1 MSDNNI
7 TILIVEDDPVIA
19 ADLTFIMQDLGYSP
33 FPPLRNAADVLL
45 ILKNIRPDCIIV
57 DVNLEGDMD
66 GIELAGTIKTEYGIP
81 VIFLTAHHD
90 RNTME
95 RIKKIQ
101 PSAYL
106 VKPIEIH
113 TLQTTI
119 ELALYNASHR
129 GITNK
134 EKEQENENEEYI
146 SDRYFFIKVK
156 NQLKKILL
164 EDIVYLEAY
173 DNYSYL
179 YAPDKK
185 YIISSN
191 LKAIENKLADYQF
204 VRVHRSYLINLKYI
218 DGIEDDFILMNKA
231 RIPIGKTYRD
241 DFMKFIDLL

>member
-1 MSDNNI
+1 MSDNSI
-7 TILIVEDDPVIA
+7 SILIVEDDPVIA

-33 FPPLRNAADVLL
+33 FPPLRNAADVMLM
-45 ILKNIRPDCIIV
+45 LKNTRPDCIIV
-57 DVNLEGDMD
+57 DVNLEGNKD
-66 GIELAGTIKTEYGIP
+66 GIDLAEAIKSEYGIP
-81 VIFLTAHHD
+81 LIFLTAHHD
-90 RNTME
+90 RNTIE

-106 VKPIEIH
+106 VKPIEVH

-119 ELALYNASHR
+119 ELALYNASHND
-129 GITNK
+129 IHSK
-134 EKEQENENEEYI
+134 EKDQESENEEYI

-164 EDIVYLEAY
+164 EEILYLEAY

-179 YAPDKK
+179 HTPDNK

-191 LKAIENKLADYQF
+191 LKAIENKLSDHKF
-204 VRVHRSYLINLKYI
+204 VRVHRSYLINLNFV
-218 DGIEDDFILMNKA
+218 DGIEDEFILINKA

>member
-7 TILIVEDDPVIA
+7 SILIVEDDPVIA

-33 FPPLRNAADVLL
+33 FPPMRNAADVMLML
-45 ILKNIRPDCIIV
+45 RNTQPDCIIL
-57 DVNLEGDMD
+57 DVNIEGKMD
-66 GIELAGTIKTEYGIP
+66 GIELAEKIKNEFRLPI
-81 VIFLTAHHD
+81 IFLTAHHD
-90 RNTME
+90 RNTIE

-106 VKPIEIH
+106 VKPIEVH

-119 ELALYNASHR
+119 ELALYNASH
-129 GITNK
+129 GDMNQKDTLNDNTND
-134 EKEQENENEEYI
+134 EYI

-164 EDIVYLEAY
+164 EEIVYLEAY

-179 YAPDKK
+179 HTPETK

-191 LKAIENKLADYQF
+191 LKAIETKLTDHQF
-204 VRVHRSYLINLKYI
+204 VRVHRSYLVNLKYV
-218 DGIEDDFILMNKA
+218 DGIEDESILMNKV

>member
-7 TILIVEDDPVIA
+7 SILIVEDDPVIA

-33 FPPLRNAADVLL
+33 FPPMRNAADVMLM
-45 ILKNIRPDCIIV
+45 LKNTLPDCIIL
-57 DVNLEGDMD
+57 DVNIEGKMD
-66 GIELAGTIKTEYGIP
+66 GIELAEKIKNEFRLPI
-81 VIFLTAHHD
+81 IFLTAHHD
-90 RNTME
+90 RNTIE

-106 VKPIEIH
+106 VKPIEVH

-119 ELALYNASHR
+119 ELALYNASH
-129 GITNK
+129 GDMNQKDTLNDNTND
-134 EKEQENENEEYI
+134 EYI

-164 EDIVYLEAY
+164 EEIVYLEAY

-179 YAPDKK
+179 HTPETK

-191 LKAIENKLADYQF
+191 LKAIETKLTDHQF
-204 VRVHRSYLINLKYI
+204 VRVHRSYLVNLKYV
-218 DGIEDDFILMNKA
+218 DGIEDESILMNKV

>member
-1 MSDNNI
+1 MSDNSI

-45 ILKNIRPDCIIV
+45 MLKNIKPDCVLV
-57 DVNLEGDMD
+57 DVNLEGNKD
-66 GIELAGTIKTEYGIP
+66 GIELASTIKSEYGIP

-90 RNTME
+90 RNTIE

-106 VKPIEIH
+106 VKPIEVH

-119 ELALYNASHR
+119 ELALYNASHSEM
-129 GITNK
+129 NVK
-134 EKEQENENEEYI
+134 EKEQENDNEEYI

-164 EDIVYLEAY
+164 EEIVYLEAY

-179 YAPDKK
+179 YTPDQK

-191 LKAIENKLADYQF
+191 LKAIENKLTDHQF
-204 VRVHRSYLINLKYI
+204 VRVHRSYIINLKYV
-218 DGIEDDFILMNKA
+218 DGIEDDFILMLKA
-231 RIPIGKTYRD
+231 RIPIGKTYKD

>member
-1 MSDNNI
+1 MSENSI

-45 ILKNIRPDCIIV
+45 MLKNTRPDCLIV
-57 DVNLEGDMD
+57 DVNLEGDKD
-66 GIELAGTIKTEYGIP
+66 GIDLAETVKAGYGIP
-81 VIFLTAHHD
+81 LIFLTAHHD
-90 RNTME
+90 RNTIE

-106 VKPIEIH
+106 VKPIEVH

-119 ELALYNASHR
+119 ELALYNASHGDISVR
-129 GITNK
+129 
-134 EKEQENENEEYI
+134 EKTQENENDGYV

-164 EDIVYLEAY
+164 EEIVYLEAY

-179 YAPDKK
+179 YTPDNKH
-185 YIISSN
+185 IVGSN
-191 LKAIENKLADYQF
+191 LKSIESKLTDHHF
-204 VRVHRSYLINLKYI
+204 VRVHRSYVINLKYV
-218 DGIEDDFILMNKA
+218 DGIEDDFILMGKA